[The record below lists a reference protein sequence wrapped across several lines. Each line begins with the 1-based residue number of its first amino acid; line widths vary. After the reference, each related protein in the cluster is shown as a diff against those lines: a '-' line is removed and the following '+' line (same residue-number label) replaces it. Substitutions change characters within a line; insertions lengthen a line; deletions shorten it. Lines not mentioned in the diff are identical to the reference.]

1 MHRELIEAIN
11 KIATG
16 AITAERIPDNDELSG
31 VRALDLWRDGSNAAM
46 LFWVDAE
53 PDLNGR
59 LEPVVCDVLAHRID
73 GAWRVVAGA
82 SASSGP
88 LDELAAGYPPGL
100 HRISGSS
107 ADRVFLTWAVAT
119 PEVAMIRLRDESGRV
134 RERPPG
140 RHGVVLLG
148 VTSEDPLTRAYAVN
162 RAGERLPGEPLT
174 LWAPPRS

>member
-1 MHRELIEAIN
+1 MSRGLIGAIN
-11 KIATG
+11 KVATDPIAAG
-16 AITAERIPDNDELSG
+16 RIPDHDELPG
-31 VRALDLWRDGSNAAM
+31 VRALDLWRDRANGAM

-53 PDLNGR
+53 ADLHGR
-59 LEPVVCDVLAHRID
+59 REPVVMEVLARYAD

-88 LDELAAGYPPGL
+88 LDELAAELPPGL
-100 HRISGSS
+100 HRFGGSS

-119 PEVAMIRLRDESGRV
+119 PEVVMIRLRDESGRV

-148 VTSEDPLTRAYAVN
+148 VTSEDPLTHAYAVD
-162 RAGERLPGEPLT
+162 RAGEEMPGELLT
-174 LWAPPRS
+174 LWAPPRG